1 MRIIYK
7 DKFLN
12 KSVCSNV
19 QNLIVDSATELTLEY
34 FGQRSIGAPIELM
47 SIRVK
52 LQEGNNA
59 NWLQAKAAK
68 DGFLD
73 LTIYQV

>member
-7 DKFLN
+7 DEMN
-12 KSVCSNV
+12 KYVCSNV

-52 LQEGNNA
+52 LKNGNNA
-59 NWLQAKAAK
+59 NWLQENAAK

-73 LTIYQV
+73 LSIYQV

>member
-7 DKFLN
+7 DEFLN
-12 KSVCSNV
+12 KYVCSNV
-19 QNLIVDSATELTLEY
+19 QNLIVDSETELTLEY

-52 LQEGNNA
+52 LKEGNNA
-59 NWLQAKAAK
+59 YWLQEKAAK

-73 LTIYQV
+73 LSPFQV

>member
-7 DKFLN
+7 DEFLN
-12 KSVCSNV
+12 KYVCSNV
-19 QNLIVDSATELTLEY
+19 QNLIVDSETELTLEY

-52 LQEGNNA
+52 LKEGNNA
-59 NWLQAKAAK
+59 DWLQEKAAK

-73 LTIYQV
+73 LSLFQV